1 MNNRTCSRA
10 AADTRV
16 AWLQITSWGSS
27 EMPEQD
33 DFPSLGGFSAP
44 GGPAPSQAQPR
55 PTGAWGTGGLTSSK
69 PLCKASVTYMSRH
82 AWMNLW
88 ELMSW
93 ACGSALPALLLDSG
107 VQDLGLCTADI

>member
-1 MNNRTCSRA
+1 MLYRTGSRA

-27 EMPEQD
+27 EMPDQD

-69 PLCKASVTYMSRH
+69 PPCKASV
-82 AWMNLW
+82 N
-88 ELMSW
+88 EQ
-93 ACGSALPALLLDSG
+93 ACVDQLSGSSCHGL
-107 VQDLGLCTADI
+107 VDLRCRLSCLI